1 MNADDV
7 TPNFNP
13 KADCPCGC
21 GLFGTLRVKAW
32 SDGSHHV
39 RLCGCRRCQGGRQ
52 RPKSRRR
59 ENRVA
64 KDTGGTREP
73 LSGGLSGVD
82 GRAGLW
88 VWEET
93 ANVAIVR
100 GLRRW
105 WESKTVQSKLARM
118 MARPGGE
125 ARAFIA
131 SWDGKPRLVVM
142 LYEDWAGQVKQE
154 VEAS

>member
-1 MNADDV
+1 MSDV
-7 TPNFNP
+7 TPRLKP
-13 KADCPCGC
+13 DLEPCVCGC
-21 GLFGTLRVKAW
+21 ELVARPRTKAW
-32 SDGSHHV
+32 NDGLGPHA
-39 RLCGCRRCQGGRQ
+39 RGCACKRCVGGRQ
-52 RPKSRRR
+52 GPKARRR

-64 KDTGGTREP
+64 RDTGGAREP
-73 LSGGLSGVD
+73 LSGGLSGID

-93 ANVAIVR
+93 AQVSLVR

-105 WESKTVQSKLARM
+105 WESKQVQAKVGRM
-118 MARPGGE
+118 MRRPGGE

-142 LYEDWAGQVKQE
+142 PYEDWAGQVRQDQ
-154 VEAS
+154 AS